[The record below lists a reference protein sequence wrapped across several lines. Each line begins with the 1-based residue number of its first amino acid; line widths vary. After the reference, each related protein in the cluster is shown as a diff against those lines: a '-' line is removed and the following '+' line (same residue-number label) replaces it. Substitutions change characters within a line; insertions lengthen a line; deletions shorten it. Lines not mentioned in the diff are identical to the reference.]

1 MTELCCIVLN
11 TIHMYVARTRRER
24 EKMGGKEELQ
34 KIM

>member
-11 TIHMYVARTRRER
+11 TIRMYVARTRRER
-24 EKMGGKEELQ
+24 KKMGGEKELQ